1 MRKILHSILFITLG
15 FLYLNSTAYAAGD
28 PEQGKLKADTCLGC
42 HGVPS
47 LTNVYPT
54 YSVPKIAG
62 QYEEYIVISLKAYQS
77 GERSHKT
84 MRAQSSRL
92 SEEDMAN
99 IGAYFESLK

>member
-1 MRKILHSILFITLG
+1 MRNILHG
-15 FLYLNSTAYAAGD
+15 FLFVMLIFLLFNAQAIAGGN

-54 YSVPKIAG
+54 YSVPKIGG
-62 QYEEYIVISLKAYQS
+62 QYEEYIVAALKAYQS
-77 GERSHKT
+77 GERSHRT

-92 SEEDMAN
+92 SEEDMSD
-99 IGAYFESLK
+99 IGAYFESLQ